1 VSVRALRR
9 ALVALAL
16 ALVAGAPAAQP
27 PAWPD
32 ALAGRLKEI
41 RGTGAVRIGYR
52 ADAIP
57 FSYVGAGGHPVGY
70 SLDLCAAIVDELAEE
85 LGQPN
90 LRIAYVPVT
99 PSDRIE
105 RVAAGAVDLECGST
119 TNTAERRRQVAFSPA
134 IFITGTRIAVARG
147 SAVRSIRDLA
157 GRRVAVIRGTTNEAA
172 AREFDR
178 RNRFGLQFVVAD
190 GYREAL
196 ALVAEGSSDAL
207 AADDVLL
214 RGVLAEA
221 GKAAEFR
228 LVGDIVSFEPYGIAY
243 PRDDAALAA
252 VVDRTFRKLAA
263 SGEIVWI
270 YNRWFVRRLPTG
282 QRLDLPL
289 GPQLKRSF
297 ELLGLPPD

>member
-1 VSVRALRR
+1 MRALRR
-9 ALVALAL
+9 GLVALAL
-16 ALVAGAPAAQP
+16 VLAAGAAAAQA

-32 ALAGRLKEI
+32 ALGGRLKQI
-41 RGTGAVRIGYR
+41 RDAGTVRIGYR

-57 FSYVGAGGHPVGY
+57 FSYVGAGGQPVGY
-70 SLDLCAAIVDELAEE
+70 SLDLCGAIVDELAEE
-85 LGQPN
+85 VGRPG
-90 LRIAYVPVT
+90 LRIAFVPVT
-99 PSDRIE
+99 PADRIE
-105 RVAAGAVDLECGST
+105 RVAAGDVDLECGST

-147 SAVRSIRDLA
+147 SAVRSIHDLK
-157 GRRVAVIRGTTNEAA
+157 GRPVAVVAGTTNEAA
-172 AREFDR
+172 VREFDR
-178 RNRFGLQFVVAD
+178 LNRYALQLVVAD

-196 ALVAEGSSDAL
+196 ALVAAGKADAL

-214 RGVLAEA
+214 RGVLAET
-221 GKAAEFR
+221 GKTADFR

-243 PRDDAALAA
+243 PRADPALAA
-252 VVDRTFRKLAA
+252 VVDRTFRRLAT

-289 GPQLKRSF
+289 GPQLRRSF